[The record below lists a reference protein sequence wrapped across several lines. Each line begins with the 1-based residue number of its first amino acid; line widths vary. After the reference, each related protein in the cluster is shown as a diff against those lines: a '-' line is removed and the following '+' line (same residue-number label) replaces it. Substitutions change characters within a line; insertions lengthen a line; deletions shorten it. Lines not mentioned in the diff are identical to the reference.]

1 MQACEV
7 APPRW
12 DATRSLRDKPP
23 LVEPAPT
30 LSTGPDSPARFSPSH
45 LHLSSMTP
53 LPLAP
58 LLAPLALPLLAPLT
72 PPLLTPDLA
81 PITPAVLRP
90 LMPQLPDAVWPLDP
104 RPRIVHAYDPPA
116 KPWLPGHR
124 GIDLAGTPGQPVLA
138 ATNGTITY
146 AGPVAGRSVVVITHG
161 PQRTT
166 YEPVIPSVPTGTA
179 VRAAQPIGHLSAAAS
194 HCTPTTCL
202 HWGLLEGKTY
212 LNPVSLLPAQPVR
225 LLPTTPP
232 APQEPAKPPQPPDRA
247 DSPTAQPQA
256 PTPQAERHPQPTT
269 NRDRHPQRPGNPRR
283 HDPDQKP
290 LTSCDQLPG
299 TRACQAS
306 SSFDRRSTPAGSLPL
321 ARSVS
326 VVCSSTSR
334 RLARAAIQ
342 TRCSTTARSL

>member
-1 MQACEV
+1 MCAGVRSRPTEV
-7 APPRW
+7 GRHQKSTRE
-12 DATRSLRDKPP
+12 ATPGR
-23 LVEPAPT
+23 
-30 LSTGPDSPARFSPSH
+30 TGPHPVHRPRFTRRFSPSH

-72 PPLLTPDLA
+72 PPLLMPDLA
-81 PITPAVLRP
+81 PIAPAVLRP
-90 LMPQLPDAVWPLDP
+90 LMRQLPNAVWPLDP
-104 RPRIVHAYDPPA
+104 RPRIVHTYNPPA

-166 YEPVIPSVPTGTA
+166 YEPVIPSVPTGTT

-194 HCTPTTCL
+194 HCTPATCL

-212 LNPVSLLPAQPVR
+212 LNPLSLLPAQPVR

-232 APQEPAKPPQPPDRA
+232 QDHPVTPLNDRVATPAPLAHQLLGQQHPTSLLPAQRPQPQATCPPACQPQPPSRA

-256 PTPQAERHPQPTT
+256 PKPQADTHSPLPTVIVA
-269 NRDRHPQRPGNPRR
+269 
-283 HDPDQKP
+283 
-290 LTSCDQLPG
+290 LS
-299 TRACQAS
+299 A
-306 SSFDRRSTPAGSLPL
+306 L
-321 ARSVS
+321 ATLGATILIRNH
-326 VVCSSTSR
+326 
-334 RLARAAIQ
+334 
-342 TRCSTTARSL
+342 